1 MNKET
6 IAAVRFC
13 SVEEARALLLG
24 NITSLTEETDAH
36 LSAASGRVLARPA
49 LAAIDVP
56 GADNSA
62 MDGFVM
68 RAADLQAAAGSL
80 PVSQRIHAGM
90 APKPLEPGS
99 AARIFTGA
107 PIPNGGDTVVMQER
121 CRESDGRVSVEGEV
135 SSGGNI
141 RRAGED
147 LRAGEEIVAG
157 GTRLAPQHLGLLAS
171 TGVDQVPVVR
181 RLKVA
186 TLATGDE
193 LVQPG
198 QALSAGQIY
207 NSNEFVLSG
216 MLERLGCELIEP
228 IQVADTV
235 EATRAALEKAA
246 ATADLIISSGGVSV
260 GDADHVRDVVAE
272 LGRLDLWKIA
282 VKPGK
287 PLAFGR
293 VGETPFIG
301 LPGNPVAVFVTF
313 VLFAAP
319 LIRRMQGR
327 RDLLPK
333 PWMLPAGFGRER
345 ADKREEY
352 VRVRWR
358 EGRLERYPHQG
369 SGVLS
374 SVAWADG
381 LARIPIG
388 QTFEPGEPVEYL
400 SFNNLLW

>member
-1 MNKET
+1 MNQET
-6 IAAVRFC
+6 TAAVRFC
-13 SVEEARALLLG
+13 SVDEARALLLG
-24 NITSLTEETDAH
+24 NITSLTEEADTR
-36 LSAASGRVLARPA
+36 LSAASGRVLASPA
-49 LAAIDVP
+49 LAPIDVP

-62 MDGFVM
+62 MDGYVM
-68 RAADLQAAAGSL
+68 RAADLQAAGGSL

-90 APKPLEPGS
+90 APKPLEPRS

-135 SSGGNI
+135 SPGDNI

-147 LRAGEEIVAG
+147 LSAGDEIVAA

-171 TGVDQVPVVR
+171 TGVESVPVMR
-181 RLKVA
+181 RLRVA

-198 QALSAGQIY
+198 QALSVGQIY

-228 IQVADTV
+228 VRVADSV
-235 EATRAALEKAA
+235 EATRTALEKAA
-246 ATADLIISSGGVSV
+246 AEADLIISSGGVSV

-293 VGETPFIG
+293 VGEIPFIG

-313 VLFAAP
+313 ALFAAP
-319 LIRRMQGR
+319 LIRKLQGR
-327 RDLLPK
+327 RDLLPE

-388 QTFEPGEPVEYL
+388 HTFEPGEPVEYH